1 MLRTI
6 LVSLLSVPLIA
17 AAQPGPLGY
26 PLGYPSRPIRL
37 IVTYPAGGGADAMA
51 RLISPKLGEAL
62 GQPVLVENRGGA
74 SGTIAAD
81 LVAKSAPDGYTLML
95 DATNYA
101 VNPSLYPKL
110 PYDPEKAFAP
120 VTLLA
125 LFPNVVVVHPS
136 FPATSIAQLIEKIK
150 AEPGK
155 IAFASSGN
163 GSAQHLAGELFRQRA
178 GLDMVHVPYKGGGP
192 ALIDVMGGQVPLYF
206 GNMASAL
213 PHVKNGKLKAL
224 AITGAKRSPAA
235 PELPTVAESGMPG
248 YQVYEW
254 NAIFAT
260 AGTPPAVVNRL
271 QAEIAKVVK
280 IPEVRDRMLALGG
293 EIVASSPAD
302 LGTWVREQTASWA
315 KVVRAA
321 NIRLE

>member
-1 MLRTI
+1 MRAL
-6 LVSLLSVPLIA
+6 LLLALSLPFLAYS
-17 AAQPGPLGY
+17 QPY
-26 PLGYPSRPIRL
+26 PAVFPSKPIRL
-37 IVTYPAGGGADAMA
+37 IVSYPAGGGADAMA
-51 RLISPKLGEAL
+51 RLISPKLSEAL

-81 LVAKSAPDGYTLML
+81 LVAKASPDGYTLLL
-95 DATNYA
+95 DAANHA
-101 VNPSLYPKL
+101 VNPSLLPKL
-110 PYDPEKAFAP
+110 PYDPDKAFAP

-125 LFPNVVVVHPS
+125 LFPNMVVIHPA
-136 FPATSIAQLIEKIK
+136 FPVNSVKELIAKAK

-192 ALIDVMGGQVPLYF
+192 ALVDVMGGQVPLYF

-224 AITGAKRSPAA
+224 AITGSKRSPAA
-235 PELPTVAESGMPG
+235 PDLPTVAEAGIPG

-254 NAIFAT
+254 NAIFAP
-260 AGTPPAVVNRL
+260 AGTPPAIVNRL
-271 QAEIAKVVK
+271 HSEIAKAVA
-280 IPEVRDRMLALGG
+280 IPEVRDRMLALGA
-293 EIVASSPAD
+293 EIVASTPAE
-302 LGTWVREQTASWA
+302 LGAWVREQTASWS
-315 KVVRAA
+315 KVVRAG
-321 NIRLE
+321 NIKPE